1 MMMEI
6 LVKNILVK
14 KNKIFSTYI
23 KNGKQIF
30 QKNKERLR
38 EKARKRYQN
47 FSEEEKD

>member
-30 QKNKERLR
+30 SKKQRKT
-38 EKARKRYQN
+38 ARK
-47 FSEEEKD
+47 ST